1 MRIVYCL
8 PSIHVMGGLER
19 IIILKANYLSRIGYE
34 VCLITTEHEGENAFF
49 ELHPAI
55 RCYNLNIDYE
65 RNKQRPFV
73 KKMFYFFYNRY
84 LHTRKLRA
92 LLNELQA
99 DVVISTFR
107 TEMPILPYLK
117 DGSKKVLEFHGSRPM
132 FKISQREG
140 IYRWAEKLSE
150 SRFEERIA
158 AYDRFVVLT
167 KAEALEWKNC
177 RNLSVIP
184 NMLPEISFSL
194 ADLSAK
200 RVIAAG
206 RYGSEKGFDRL
217 IAAWELIAQQ
227 QPDWTLHIYGEG
239 PLRTQFEQ
247 QIERLKLN
255 TSVFLEGET
264 KTIEKEYAQSS
275 IFALSSH
282 YEGFGM
288 VLAEAEAAGLPL
300 VSFDVPNGPRS
311 IIHHGENG
319 FLVKDGDIKAYAEA
333 LLKLMDDVNLRR
345 EMGRRAYEDSRQY
358 LPEVVMKQWTDLF
371 EEMVRT
377 K

>member
-1 MRIVYCL
+1 
-8 PSIHVMGGLER
+8 
-19 IIILKANYLSRIGYE
+19 
-34 VCLITTEHEGENAFF
+34 
-49 ELHPAI
+49 
-55 RCYNLNIDYE
+55 
-65 RNKQRPFV
+65 
-73 KKMFYFFYNRY
+73 
-84 LHTRKLRA
+84 
-92 LLNELQA
+92 
-99 DVVISTFR
+99 
-107 TEMPILPYLK
+107 
-117 DGSKKVLEFHGSRPM
+117 
-132 FKISQREG
+132 
-140 IYRWAEKLSE
+140 
-150 SRFEERIA
+150 
-158 AYDRFVVLT
+158 
-167 KAEALEWKNC
+167 
-177 RNLSVIP
+177 
-184 NMLPEISFSL
+184 MLPEISFSL

-247 QIERLKLN
+247 QIERLRLN

-345 EMGRRAYEDSRQY
+345 EMGRRAYKDSRQY

>member
-1 MRIVYCL
+1 MI
-8 PSIHVMGGLER
+8 
-19 IIILKANYLSRIGYE
+19 SRYWFSRTFRYE

-288 VLAEAEAAGLPL
+288 VLVEAALFGLPII
-300 VSFDVPNGPRS
+300 SFDCPNGPRD
-311 IIHHGENG
+311 ILKNG
-319 FLVKDGDIKAYAEA
+319 RGVLVKTGDAIALQKAITAMLRDDKLRKYYANRA
-333 LLKLMDDVNLRR
+333 L
-345 EMGRRAYEDSRQY
+345 EIPAEYS
-358 LPEVVMKQWTDLF
+358 PEKVYALWKEYCF
-371 EEMVRT
+371 
-377 K
+377 KCK